1 MEILSCSRRDHPD
14 HRVRF
19 PRQRVSGRGWGA
31 LHFLRALFG
40 KWRGF
45 QMTIGKKLY
54 LGFGAILAI
63 LLLLFIVNSF
73 AVFRER
79 SARNDSKTALES
91 MAAIESVRYQI
102 MLNRLNLNNFL
113 LSGDPRDE
121 ERVTKGLTDIADML
135 KRGES
140 QTSSD
145 SVRTSLI
152 QVEGTEQNW
161 ADNFAKPLLAKRHQV
176 DSGDATVSDLQI
188 FYLQKDPGSWL
199 LKSSQILDQTAQEIS
214 KAASETSK
222 SVDRAS
228 SVGFIVTTLGTL
240 LAVFLGGFVAFYTA
254 KSISQPLTHLITVAR
269 EIGDSGD
276 LDQNI
281 DIHRNDEIGALATTF
296 NNMVAYLKE
305 MAGVSMAVA
314 EGDLTV
320 EVVPRS
326 KRDTLG
332 NAFLRMSHG
341 LQELVRTTRDSAGQ
355 VSAGSNQVAGAA
367 DESAKVSVQASSAIE
382 EVTSTMHE
390 MSINVQNV
398 VKNTQVQAS
407 SVAETSASIEQM
419 VASIQRVADTA
430 KILLDICHRSRVE
443 VETGISAMEKTTDG
457 LNRTNASIQSSS
469 EIIGV
474 LGKRVDNIGK
484 IVEVIDDL
492 AEQTNLLALN
502 AAIEAARAGEH
513 GLGFAVV
520 ADEVR
525 KLAEKSTQSTK
536 EIAELIQGIQEE
548 ARQAVDNMTK
558 STNMVQEGLL
568 LGLDLNKAFGK
579 ISNVVTEVY
588 KFAQEIGAATN
599 EQSNGSSQI
608 AKATT
613 RLTEITQEI
622 NSSVEEQASGA
633 QGVVRAMEKMR
644 EMVQQSTSSSTELAA
659 TAEQMSK
666 LSRVLL
672 ESMNRFRIERKSSEH
687 KPSWNERDE
696 SEAGSLSEDSYD
708 SDLVRA

>member
-1 MEILSCSRRDHPD
+1 M
-14 HRVRF
+14 
-19 PRQRVSGRGWGA
+19 G
-31 LHFLRALFG
+31 
-40 KWRGF
+40 
-45 QMTIGKKLY
+45 IGKKLY
-54 LGFGAILAI
+54 VGFGSILGVLVA
-63 LLLLFIVNSF
+63 LLLVNVIAGLKQS
-73 AVFRER
+73 
-79 SARNDSKTALES
+79 SARKDASVALES
-91 MAAIESVRYQI
+91 VSIIENVRYQI
-102 MLNRLNLNNFL
+102 MLNRLSLNNFL

-121 ERVTKGLTDIADML
+121 EKVTHGMQELTDVI
-135 KRGES
+135 KRGEAGS
-140 QTSSD
+140 GSD
-145 SVRTSLI
+145 LLRTALI
-152 QVEGTEQNW
+152 QVEGTETSW

-188 FYLQKDPGSWL
+188 FYLQKDPASWL
-199 LKSSQILDQTAQEIS
+199 VKSAAVLDQSTADIKKSGEDS
-214 KAASETSK
+214 SK
-222 SVDRAS
+222 SADRAS
-228 SVGFIVTTLGTL
+228 IFSTLLTTVGTL
-240 LAVFLGGFVAFYTA
+240 AAVLAGLFIAFYTA
-254 KSISQPLTHLITVAR
+254 KSITEPLTHLITVAR

-314 EGDLTV
+314 EGDLSV

-341 LQELVRTTRDSAGQ
+341 LQDLVRTTRDSAGQ

-407 SVAETSASIEQM
+407 SVAETSASIDQM
-419 VASIQRVADTA
+419 VTSINRVADTA
-430 KILLDICHRSRVE
+430 KVLLEIANRSREE
-443 VETGISAMEKTTDG
+443 VVNGISTMEKATDG
-457 LNRTNASIQSSS
+457 LNRTNHAIQSSA
-469 EIIGV
+469 EIINV
-474 LGKRVDNIGK
+474 LGHRADDIGK
-484 IVEVIDDL
+484 IIEVIDDL

-536 EIAELIQGIQEE
+536 EIADLIQSIQRE
-548 ARQAVDNMTK
+548 ARQAVENMER
-558 STNMVQEGLL
+558 STRIVEEGLS
-568 LGLDLNKAFGK
+568 LGNDLGSALHK

-588 KFAQEIGAATN
+588 KFSQEIGAATN
-599 EQSNGSSQI
+599 EQSVGSTQI
-608 AKATT
+608 AKATS

-622 NSSVEEQASGA
+622 NSAVEEQASGA
-633 QGVVRAMEKMR
+633 QAVVRAMDKMR
-644 EMVQQSTSSSTELAA
+644 ELVQQSASSSTELSAA
-659 TAEQMSK
+659 AEQMLK
-666 LSRVLL
+666 LSRNLL
-672 ESMNRFRIERKSSEH
+672 DSMDRFILEQRAPETHGARQHGPDARRKRESHREREVEYADARS
-687 KPSWNERDE
+687 
-696 SEAGSLSEDSYD
+696 
-708 SDLVRA
+708 

>member
-1 MEILSCSRRDHPD
+1 
-14 HRVRF
+14 
-19 PRQRVSGRGWGA
+19 
-31 LHFLRALFG
+31 
-40 KWRGF
+40 
-45 QMTIGKKLY
+45 MTIGKKLY
-54 LGFGAILAI
+54 AGFGLILAI
-63 LLLLFIVNSF
+63 LSLLFVVNII
-73 AVFRER
+73 AGWRER
-79 SARNDSKTALES
+79 AAREDAGKALDSVRTV
-91 MAAIESVRYQI
+91 ESVRYQI
-102 MLNRLNLNNFL
+102 MLNRLNMNNFL

-121 ERVTKGLTDIADML
+121 EKVNKGLGDIIDQI

-140 QTSSD
+140 QASSEA
-145 SVRTSLI
+145 VRTALI
-152 QVEGTEQNW
+152 QVESTEASW
-161 ADNFAKPLLAKRHQV
+161 ADNFAKPLIAKRHQV

-188 FYLQKDPGSWL
+188 FYLQKDPSSWL
-199 LKSSQILDQTAQEIS
+199 TKSSIVLDQSNADITKFLE
-214 KAASETSK
+214 ETTK
-222 SVDRAS
+222 SAGRMSTFSTWITTGGTFFALLAG
-228 SVGFIVTTLGTL
+228 GFI
-240 LAVFLGGFVAFYTA
+240 AFLTA
-254 KSISQPLTHLITVAR
+254 KSITEPLTHLITVAR

-305 MAGVSMAVA
+305 MASVSMAVA

-407 SVAETSASIEQM
+407 SVAETSASIDQM
-419 VASIQRVADTA
+419 VTSIQRVADTA
-430 KILLDICHRSRVE
+430 KVLLDIANRSREE
-443 VETGISAMEKTTDG
+443 VVTGIQTMEKATDG
-457 LNRTNASIQSSS
+457 LNRTNQAIQSSG
-469 EIIGV
+469 EIIGA
-474 LGKRVDNIGK
+474 LGQRADDIGK
-484 IVEVIDDL
+484 IIEVIDDL

-525 KLAEKSTQSTK
+525 KLAEKSAQSTK
-536 EIAELIQGIQEE
+536 EISELIQSIQKE
-548 ARQAVDNMTK
+548 ARKAVENMER
-558 STNMVQEGLL
+558 STGIVNE
-568 LGLDLNKAFGK
+568 GLDLGGELNAALRK

-599 EQSNGSSQI
+599 EQSHGSSQI
-608 AKATT
+608 ARATT
-613 RLTEITQEI
+613 RLNEITHEI
-622 NSSVEEQASGA
+622 NSAVEEQASGA
-633 QGVVRAMEKMR
+633 QAVVKAMERMR
-644 EMVQQSTSSSTELAA
+644 ELVQQSTSGSTELAA
-659 TAEQMSK
+659 SAEQMSK
-666 LSRVLL
+666 MSRELL
-672 ESMNRFRIERKSSEH
+672 DAMERVAGRTGDVEH
-687 KPSWNERDE
+687 RSRHEDQVPARGARHAA
-696 SEAGSLSEDSYD
+696 AGYQG
-708 SDLVRA
+708 

>member
-1 MEILSCSRRDHPD
+1 
-14 HRVRF
+14 
-19 PRQRVSGRGWGA
+19 
-31 LHFLRALFG
+31 
-40 KWRGF
+40 
-45 QMTIGKKLY
+45 MTISKQLY
-54 LGFGAILAI
+54 VGFGVILAI
-63 LLLLFIVNSF
+63 LLALLCVNIF
-73 AVFRER
+73 AGFKDR
-79 SARNDSKTALES
+79 SARSDASTALDSVRTVE
-91 MAAIESVRYQI
+91 AVRYQI
-102 MLNRLNLNNFL
+102 MVNRLNMNNFL

-121 ERVTKGLTDIADML
+121 EKVNRGFQDMSDIV
-135 KRGES
+135 KRGEA
-140 QTSSD
+140 QTSNETLRSA
-145 SVRTSLI
+145 LI
-152 QVEGTEQNW
+152 QIEGTESNW

-188 FYLQKDPGSWL
+188 FYLQKDPASWL
-199 LKSSQILDQTAQEIS
+199 TKSSQVLDQTNAEITRNLD
-214 KAASETSK
+214 ETTK
-222 SVDRAS
+222 SATRAS
-228 SVGFIVTTLGTL
+228 NIGALINIGGTIFALLVGIFAALK
-240 LAVFLGGFVAFYTA
+240 TA
-254 KSISQPLTHLITVAR
+254 KSITEPLTHLITVAR

-296 NNMVAYLKE
+296 NNMVSYLKE
-305 MAGVSMAVA
+305 MANVSMAVA

-320 EVVPRS
+320 EVIPRS

-407 SVAETSASIEQM
+407 SVAETSASIDQM
-419 VASIQRVADTA
+419 VTSIQRVADTA
-430 KILLDICHRSRVE
+430 KVLLDIANRSREE
-443 VETGISAMEKTTDG
+443 VVTGIQTMEKTTDG
-457 LNRTNASIQSSS
+457 LNRTNQAIQSSA
-469 EIIGV
+469 EIINI
-474 LGKRVDNIGK
+474 LGHRADDIGK
-484 IVEVIDDL
+484 IIEVIDDL

-536 EIAELIQGIQEE
+536 EIADLIQSIQRE
-548 ARQAVDNMTK
+548 ARQAVENMER
-558 STNMVQEGLL
+558 STRIVEEGLS
-568 LGLDLNKAFGK
+568 LGNDLGTALHK

-588 KFAQEIGAATN
+588 KFSQEIGAATN
-599 EQSNGSSQI
+599 EQSVGSAQI
-608 AKATT
+608 AKATG

-622 NSSVEEQASGA
+622 NSAVEEQASGA
-633 QGVVRAMEKMR
+633 QAVVRAMDKMR
-644 EMVQQSTSSSTELAA
+644 ELVQQSASSSTELSAA
-659 TAEQMSK
+659 AEQMLK
-666 LSRVLL
+666 LSRNLLDSMDRFVLDRSSQNRGQRSDGSRQRRSKESFQEREL
-672 ESMNRFRIERKSSEH
+672 EYA
-687 KPSWNERDE
+687 D
-696 SEAGSLSEDSYD
+696 
-708 SDLVRA
+708 VRS

>member
-1 MEILSCSRRDHPD
+1 
-14 HRVRF
+14 
-19 PRQRVSGRGWGA
+19 
-31 LHFLRALFG
+31 
-40 KWRGF
+40 
-45 QMTIGKKLY
+45 MTIGKRLY
-54 LGFGAILAI
+54 VGFGVILSI
-63 LLLLFIVNSF
+63 LGLLFIVNIV
-73 AVFRER
+73 AGLREQ
-79 SARNDSKTALES
+79 SARKDATAALENVRT
-91 MAAIESVRYQI
+91 IESVRYQI
-102 MLNRLNLNNFL
+102 MLNRHNMDNFL

-121 ERVTKGLTDIADML
+121 EKINRGFTDINDL
-135 KRGES
+135 IRRGES
-140 QTSSD
+140 QTYSD
-145 SVRTSLI
+145 SVKTALI
-152 QVEGTEQNW
+152 QVESTEASW

-188 FYLQKDPGSWL
+188 FYLQKDPASWL
-199 LKSSQILDQTAQEIS
+199 TKSSAVLDQTSSDIS
-214 KAASETSK
+214 KSLDATAASAA
-222 SVDRAS
+222 RAS
-228 SVGFIVTTLGTL
+228 AISTGVTTFGT
-240 LAVFLGGFVAFYTA
+240 FVALLFGIGAAYKTA
-254 KSISQPLTHLITVAR
+254 KSISEPLAHLITVAR

-305 MAGVSMAVA
+305 MASVSMSVA
-314 EGDLTV
+314 EGDLSV

-407 SVAETSASIEQM
+407 SVAETSASIDQM
-419 VASIQRVADTA
+419 VTSIQRVADTA
-430 KILLDICHRSRVE
+430 KVLLDIANRSREE
-443 VETGISAMEKTTDG
+443 VVTGIQTMEKATDG
-457 LNRTNASIQSSS
+457 LNRTNKAIQSSA
-469 EIIGV
+469 EIINI
-474 LGKRVDNIGK
+474 LGHRADDIGK
-484 IVEVIDDL
+484 IIEVIDDL

-536 EIAELIQGIQEE
+536 EIADLIQSIQRE
-548 ARQAVDNMTK
+548 ARQAVENMER
-558 STNMVQEGLL
+558 STRIVEEGLS
-568 LGLDLNKAFGK
+568 LGNELGTALHK

-588 KFAQEIGAATN
+588 KFSQEIGAATA
-599 EQSNGSSQI
+599 EQSVGSSQI
-608 AKATT
+608 AKATS

-622 NSSVEEQASGA
+622 NSAVEEQASGA
-633 QGVVRAMEKMR
+633 QAVVRAMDKMR
-644 EMVQQSTSSSTELAA
+644 ELVQQSASSSTELSAA
-659 TAEQMSK
+659 AEQMLK
-666 LSRVLL
+666 LSRNLLDSMDRFVLERSAQGRGRHAESGAPRRGHQSSSREREL
-672 ESMNRFRIERKSSEH
+672 EYAELARS
-687 KPSWNERDE
+687 
-696 SEAGSLSEDSYD
+696 
-708 SDLVRA
+708 

>member
-1 MEILSCSRRDHPD
+1 
-14 HRVRF
+14 
-19 PRQRVSGRGWGA
+19 
-31 LHFLRALFG
+31 
-40 KWRGF
+40 
-45 QMTIGKKLY
+45 MTIGKQLY
-54 LGFGAILAI
+54 RGFGVILAMLAI
-63 LLLLFIVNSF
+63 LLVVDLAALWK
-73 AVFRER
+73 AK
-79 SARNDSKTALES
+79 SASNEAAATLES
-91 MAAIESVRYQI
+91 VRTAEAVRYQI
-102 MLNRLNLNNFL
+102 MQNRLNLNNFL

-121 ERVTKGLTDIADML
+121 DKVNRGFTDLSDL
-135 KRGES
+135 VKRGQS
-140 QTSSD
+140 QTSNEFLH
-145 SVRTSLI
+145 TALI
-152 QVEGTEQNW
+152 QVEGTEASW

-188 FYLQKDPGSWL
+188 FYLQKDPASWL
-199 LKSSQILDQTAQEIS
+199 AKSSAVLDQSSADIR
-214 KAASETSK
+214 KASEEIFRSAERTS
-222 SVDRAS
+222 SWSAFS
-228 SVGFIVTTLGTL
+228 SLLLTL
-240 LAVFLGGFVAFYTA
+240 LAIVGGVLVAYLTA
-254 KSISQPLTHLITVAR
+254 KSITQPLTHLITVAR

-276 LDQNI
+276 LNQNI

-296 NNMVAYLKE
+296 NNLVAYLKE

-341 LQELVRTTRDSAGQ
+341 LQDLVRTTRDSAGQ

-407 SVAETSASIEQM
+407 SVAETSASIDQM
-419 VASIQRVADTA
+419 VTSIQRVADTA
-430 KILLDICHRSRVE
+430 KVLLDIANRSREE
-443 VETGISAMEKTTDG
+443 VVTGIATMEKATDG
-457 LNRTNASIQSSS
+457 LNRTNHAIQSSA
-469 EIIGV
+469 EIINI
-474 LGKRVDNIGK
+474 LGHRADDIGK
-484 IVEVIDDL
+484 IIEVIDDL

-536 EIAELIQGIQEE
+536 EIAELIQSIQRE
-548 ARQAVDNMTK
+548 ARQAVENMER
-558 STNMVQEGLL
+558 STRIVEEGLN
-568 LGLDLNKAFGK
+568 LGNELGSALHK

-588 KFAQEIGAATN
+588 KFSQEIGAATN
-599 EQSNGSSQI
+599 EQSVGSTQI
-608 AKATT
+608 AKATS

-622 NSSVEEQASGA
+622 NSAVEEQASGA
-633 QGVVRAMEKMR
+633 QAVVRAMDKMR
-644 EMVQQSTSSSTELAA
+644 ELVQQSASSSTELSAA
-659 TAEQMSK
+659 AEQMLK
-666 LSRVLL
+666 LSRNLLDAMDRFVLDRASQQRTRRA
-672 ESMNRFRIERKSSEH
+672 EQGGKRRGAEEQ
-687 KPSWNERDE
+687 RDE
-696 SEAGSLSEDSYD
+696 ELEYAELARS
-708 SDLVRA
+708 

>member
-1 MEILSCSRRDHPD
+1 
-14 HRVRF
+14 
-19 PRQRVSGRGWGA
+19 
-31 LHFLRALFG
+31 
-40 KWRGF
+40 
-45 QMTIGKKLY
+45 MTIGKKLY
-54 LGFGAILAI
+54 YGFGAVLVILVA
-63 LLLLFIVNSF
+63 LFLVNIIAGLKES
-73 AVFRER
+73 
-79 SARNDSKTALES
+79 SARKDASTALES
-91 MAAIESVRYQI
+91 VRTIESVRYQI
-102 MLNRLNLNNFL
+102 MSNRLNLNNFL

-121 ERVTKGLTDIADML
+121 EKVNHGLGDITDTI
-135 KRGES
+135 KRGEA
-140 QTSSD
+140 QATSEIL
-145 SVRTSLI
+145 RTALI
-152 QVEGTEQNW
+152 QVESTEASW

-188 FYLQKDPGSWL
+188 FYLQKDPASWL
-199 LKSSQILDQTAQEIS
+199 AKSSSVLDQSNVDIGKS
-214 KAASETSK
+214 LDDTSK
-222 SVDRAS
+222 SANRAS
-228 SVGFIVTTLGTL
+228 TFSFVMTIGGTFLALLVGVG
-240 LAVFLGGFVAFYTA
+240 VAIYTA
-254 KSISQPLTHLITVAR
+254 RSITEPLTHLMTVAR

-341 LQELVRTTRDSAGQ
+341 LQDLVRTTRDSAGQ

-407 SVAETSASIEQM
+407 SVAETSASIDQM
-419 VASIQRVADTA
+419 VTSIQRVADTA
-430 KILLDICHRSRVE
+430 KILLDIANRSREE
-443 VETGISAMEKTTDG
+443 VVSGIQTMEKATDG
-457 LNRTNASIQSSS
+457 LNRTNVAIQSSA
-469 EIIGV
+469 EIINV
-474 LGKRVDNIGK
+474 LGHRADDIGK
-484 IVEVIDDL
+484 IIEVIDDL

-536 EIAELIQGIQEE
+536 EIADLIQSIQRE
-548 ARQAVDNMTK
+548 ARQAVENMER
-558 STNMVQEGLL
+558 STRIVEEGLN
-568 LGLDLNKAFGK
+568 LGNDLGSALHK
-579 ISNVVTEVY
+579 ISTVVTEVY
-588 KFAQEIGAATN
+588 KFSQEIGAATN
-599 EQSNGSSQI
+599 EQSVGSSQI
-608 AKATT
+608 AKATS

-622 NSSVEEQASGA
+622 SSAVEEQASGA
-633 QGVVRAMEKMR
+633 QAVVRAMDKMR
-644 EMVQQSTSSSTELAA
+644 ELVQQSASSSTELSAA
-659 TAEQMSK
+659 AEQMLK
-666 LSRVLL
+666 LSRNLLDSMDRFVLDR
-672 ESMNRFRIERKSSEH
+672 SAQPRARRDAHAPRRPSDSQHTQEREYAELARS
-687 KPSWNERDE
+687 
-696 SEAGSLSEDSYD
+696 
-708 SDLVRA
+708 